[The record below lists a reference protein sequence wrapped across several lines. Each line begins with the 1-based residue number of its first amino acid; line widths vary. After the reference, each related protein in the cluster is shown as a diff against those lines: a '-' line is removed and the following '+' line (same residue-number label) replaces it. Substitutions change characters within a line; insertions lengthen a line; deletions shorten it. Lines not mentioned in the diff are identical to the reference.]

1 MITDWREVLAREET
15 LDLHAEQARATGH
28 RWCKIDPPPSELT
41 DTLIAHGWQLQ
52 PDSPR
57 PANLQHG
64 ELAGQH
70 WRHAGLAALLYD
82 GSYLQR
88 RRTTRCSNTHCN
100 CFIGYIQRT
109 DLPQLRTLAQ
119 GALERVWDR
128 NEVIP

>member
-1 MITDWREVLAREET
+1 M
-15 LDLHAEQARATGH
+15 DLHFLFNAA
-28 RWCKIDPPPSELT
+28 PPPSLGAACRAGST
-41 DTLIAHGWQLQ
+41 SISVDGDGNVRTCHF
-52 PDSPR
+52 R
-57 PANLQHG
+57 G
-64 ELAGQH
+64 EHLGN
-70 WRHAGLAALLYD
+70 LYD

-109 DLPQLRTLAQ
+109 DLPQLRALEQ